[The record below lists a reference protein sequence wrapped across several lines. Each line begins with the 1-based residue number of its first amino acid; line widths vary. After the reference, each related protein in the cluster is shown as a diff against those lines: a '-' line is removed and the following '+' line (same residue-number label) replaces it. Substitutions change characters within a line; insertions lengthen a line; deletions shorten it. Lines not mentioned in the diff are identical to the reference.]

1 MLYLRKSREPLR
13 VTTLDNINLILKQYI
28 IDEFLAPRG
37 QTSLDPDY
45 QLFEEGLIDS
55 LGLII
60 LSNFIE
66 EQFNIKLQSEEII
79 LENFATLEIMSALVT
94 QKVQERAST

>member
-1 MLYLRKSREPLR
+1 M
-13 VTTLDNINLILKQYI
+13 DNINLILKQYI

-37 QTSLDPDY
+37 QNSLEPKY
-45 QLFEEGLIDS
+45 QLFEEGAIDS

-79 LENFATLEIMSALVT
+79 LENFATLEIISAVVA
-94 QKVQERAST
+94 QKIRERDSA